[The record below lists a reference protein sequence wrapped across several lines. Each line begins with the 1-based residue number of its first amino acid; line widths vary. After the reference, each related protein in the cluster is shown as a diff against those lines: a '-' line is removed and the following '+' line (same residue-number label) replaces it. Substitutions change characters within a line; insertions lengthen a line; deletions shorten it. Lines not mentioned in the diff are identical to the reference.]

1 MSQLRFFLHPL
12 QYHTLCKMYINNY
25 AFAPTVP
32 LSLLSKWKAN
42 HRFRQCLS
50 YSIHSSLLQKM
61 VCQNNGKPQTQ
72 KKLFL
77 DTYYHKGK
85 KRRDTFSFYP
95 TLYCIIV
102 VYRISQSKKYNQV
115 QLSKV
120 CEKVDRIN

>member
-1 MSQLRFFLHPL
+1 MSQLSFFLRPL
-12 QYHTLCKMYINNY
+12 QYHTLCKMYINYY

-50 YSIHSSLLQKM
+50 YRIHSSLLQKM
-61 VCQNNGKPQTQ
+61 VCQNKRKTANK

-77 DTYYHKGK
+77 DIIIKERTGK
-85 KRRDTFSFYP
+85 TPFLFSYFVLHY
-95 TLYCIIV
+95 IV

-115 QLSKV
+115 QLAKV